1 MQNIEPYDN
10 WRYLY
15 TSEDDKRSPFYG
27 RVYSE
32 FEFSKT
38 VYNYYIHPQ
47 WDEFG
52 SSTLYIKV
60 LLADYTSNY
69 AIIEMIGEWNDAIE
83 NDIMTLKRDVI
94 DQLFSEGI
102 TKFILIT
109 ENVLNFH
116 SGDRD
121 YYEEWFDE
129 VTDENGW
136 IVALNMPEATQY
148 DFRRKKLNYYIEL
161 MEMPNW
167 RVFKP
172 EHLFAVINNELSK
185 RLNV

>member
-1 MQNIEPYDN
+1 M
-10 WRYLY
+10 
-15 TSEDDKRSPFYG
+15 
-27 RVYSE
+27 
-32 FEFSKT
+32 
-38 VYNYYIHPQ
+38 
-47 WDEFG
+47 
-52 SSTLYIKV
+52 
-60 LLADYTSNY
+60 
-69 AIIEMIGEWNDAIE
+69 
-83 NDIMTLKRDVI
+83 I